1 MSKKMWNKIFKSKAT
16 KSNKPLAATATNKR
30 CSIYEE
36 YQQLNGALDL
46 TNGEKSSDKSSLIPI
61 PKPKIANFEDT
72 PLPTVAASSKVED
85 EPNEKKTTF
94 NRMFGT
100 LKRSSNSKE
109 TLAKDGGSDKENAT
123 NSELSSASYNRNKMH
138 GITKTNNNKD
148 NNKKNTD
155 KKTKKSIA
163 TKTTLN
169 DKSNTVNNTSSQPK
183 ANLNDRNNFIVDSN
197 NISAA
202 NITVSTTKVV
212 AAATTTSNA
221 NLSTPTLHPK
231 ASSLSHQ
238 LTTIPTTSTLVTNF
252 NETTTTKFAC
262 NKQNISNNNN
272 NNKSNK
278 TTTSNTTS
286 TTETSS
292 SELPLSAAATS
303 TSPSTKPRLSKI
315 VIVVRKLNSSTTE
328 TTATTAKTTARP
340 VAPTISDS
348 DLLNNCMQTK
358 TKPIDTATNTSTP
371 AITTVI
377 TPSARDSITTNPTN
391 VDVAKSL
398 SQVNDN
404 NKHNED
410 EDVKKQAI
418 ENVNSYNTT
427 TPTETPDPAFS
438 AQLAP
443 CPICSRTFNP
453 VTLRKH
459 VGICE
464 KMATKRRNIFDSS
477 RQRREGT
484 ELATYPLPKNFG
496 LPEKSSSVTLTRTK
510 SERGQSPN
518 ALQQV
523 ASPIMQRKK
532 PTEELVRSTARA
544 SMRKL
549 STSSATDGMTTS
561 SNFSRDRL
569 RSSERSLTRRGPI
582 QTSVPSEQCPHCDRC
597 FGLKAYD
604 RHVEWCKEKAL
615 QDSIKK
621 QSNSKTE
628 ESAAKARLEARTKYK
643 APCLKTKRSIN
654 RDKYSGVAGDE
665 NEDIS
670 KTPKLG
676 HKTPDVGLMS
686 MSMTSSINSERK
698 ITKQTG
704 NINEASETVASRK
717 AIPIDDT
724 PVAAAATPLAT
735 TATIYNSSNCTRD
748 KNLTPTSSPSSSSRG
763 EDNNNTILTQQEDP
777 ITTYSTKDPVATK
790 LKIEMPDFRL
800 MGEQMSPPPT
810 SDKNNNIQ
818 QQQQQQHHIK
828 GKQGISKTTKEKAN
842 IVPAS
847 SSNSRTVVNDMR
859 QAKIGTKR
867 SDHHK
872 LKADVMHAGVTI
884 SKSQKKPPNDMS
896 TSLKTVRPNQSK
908 QLPLTGR
915 MTANEIAD
923 SQCLQKSEGNTP
935 HVRKVDL
942 KKSLTFYSSTTKA
955 EPNLPEEDNPR
966 LTMEDYFKL
975 NESYME
981 DKEPTPTTTK
991 RPHFLDMSE
1000 CLEAIQEN
1008 RILGSK
1014 KTINV
1019 RKESKKPEEERRK
1032 ESNRKEVSSRL
1043 MEPKKRVA
1051 TTKDKNVLMSQSFTK
1066 SFEEDKCGS
1075 ADEKDFEDVDN
1086 TDLQQ
1091 KYLDELRIRPQ
1102 LKNLLKSL
1110 SKEKPKLKRDQHVA
1124 QRDADASHNKSVTKT
1139 DGNKHSKEKELPINN
1154 QSEAGKLPN
1163 ISGTKS
1169 LSRSVSKESLKASRI
1184 SQHIPEDY
1192 HNQKPQSLSRSTS
1205 KSSLNKHAAISRNS
1219 SDLSARNLS
1228 TASTPSSTSRRSSKD
1243 ILQTAYE
1250 TLERLKLRDSSVE
1263 LEARLKTSTP
1273 LPETY
1278 HNPLQLQLDSNTTY
1292 DDYTEN
1298 NELDSTLKTSIS
1310 STETYIKSDSEDT
1323 EEEGEEEEF
1332 ITPPE
1337 NLDDMK
1343 MHFTSLKQNFRNF
1356 SPPRREIKSSK
1367 NLETG
1372 EKLNDKESIKS
1383 CGKHD
1388 SDQAPSKIKSSEN
1401 FEFGEIVNEKESL
1414 NSGSKNSLDQAPKR
1428 IGTTTPAQP
1437 MKSLESTPRS
1447 TISQCSDS
1455 PAKRQIMPPD
1465 NLNLGDNLPHTAENH
1480 DDTPRLLYSKRMRAS
1495 TPPPPQTNQSLET
1508 TPRSTVSLNSGYPPI
1523 VKLEKS
1529 PVKSLTICRPN
1540 RKRSESNVAERNLSQ
1555 PMKALP
1561 LHQET
1566 IEIYGIS
1573 SAPNFKQE
1581 SKEKNHCVA
1590 TSRNESNYE
1599 QKELENCSEREEI
1612 MNHYGFCQNLHE
1624 EHAAAKS
1631 EYEEKDVSDKES
1643 HLDSRS
1649 SYRESQGI
1657 EEEELVKKSSSS
1669 RLIRSDS
1676 FVIRATKNRYNE
1688 PKTLLATS
1696 DDDESVVGGGGVG
1709 NNQKR
1714 EIFISIETEQN
1725 DLDKES
1731 ISPNSI
1737 RDMMMGNP
1745 QCLVELEV
1753 DAGDNKF
1760 SKISDDDEQQ
1770 HHNLT
1775 SGTRTTA
1782 GGNHFFGHFINT
1794 KPDVQLNNAKNLIQ
1808 KMQKDFRQLSDEMSA
1823 NLRDQQ
1829 RAADMMTTAATAAT
1843 TMAMMMNNNR
1853 NKVNKS
1859 TGTPSGDAYADSDEL
1874 SSLDGYPLSSP
1885 NSRLGVSS
1893 KTSADSAYGS
1903 LSRQRSSELTNPR
1916 NTSRNR
1922 SLTTNP
1928 NSSGCGGNVVL
1939 SRPLAE
1945 ERCRQLSASSSSSS
1959 EHALPPIMSGQ
1970 NSNTNNN
1977 NIYQTKQQ
1985 SQLYSNNNN
1994 NNTNNVSHDLDD
2006 MLRYERNNNF
2016 DTTPIHPTMTA
2027 AMGLTSTP
2035 NQRETSANSSSQ
2047 LLYGSSSTMSSSR
2060 PSTAN
2065 KFKSNLTKAWKGLK
2079 NI

>member
-686 MSMTSSINSERK
+686 MSMTSSINSESGLPDNYDPFLSAKRQLEELCSP
-698 ITKQTG
+698 TTD
-704 NINEASETVASRK
+704 SPT
-717 AIPIDDT
+717 T
-724 PVAAAATPLAT
+724 PQLPSLPATPA
-735 TATIYNSSNCTRD
+735 ASNT
-748 KNLTPTSSPSSSSRG
+748 
-763 EDNNNTILTQQEDP
+763 NN
-777 ITTYSTKDPVATK
+777 K
-790 LKIEMPDFRL
+790 
-800 MGEQMSPPPT
+800 
-810 SDKNNNIQ
+810 
-818 QQQQQQHHIK
+818 
-828 GKQGISKTTKEKAN
+828 
-842 IVPAS
+842 
-847 SSNSRTVVNDMR
+847 
-859 QAKIGTKR
+859 
-867 SDHHK
+867 
-872 LKADVMHAGVTI
+872 
-884 SKSQKKPPNDMS
+884 MS
-896 TSLKTVRPNQSK
+896 TSLTLGSTSTSTNNNNTSSPTTTTSQTSKTPTLTRSSSFRRTGSLRCPRRSPLLTQRVPLFAQKHRPTIQRGLSDEGPISSNFLKPEEYDEMPVRSVCVNDYAITKSPRVVRRDTSAASNRKQPLKLNISAANEAAGSSAGGGLTPNTSETESAPNTASRYVNKTDSLAVFLKYEHELEKLNKAANTSETIKESSPDANHSTTPLANLDGPLNAKELKDKSNNLSK
-908 QLPLTGR
+908 QNSAKNIKADLLDLNLNEPNENCEVNTTATPEPPSSKYGSVRLAPLNSKPSTPLITPNSNGQQHLTKPSTPMAIPLSKPSTPLTKPSTPLTKPSTPLNKPLTPLNAKTLQPLEQIKPPISQKPVALSSIFGSANQKNTEERKASIGSDYIDPKLINKCDNLPINLNKLRNDFKHSDSDNSEVQRRENLSSSSSESSSVPPQTTKFLPSVNKTETTQQRVVESQLKQSNPSQTSIPTSAPSAPTQTQQQQRQHHQPSGQAVSSNTTSQRNSAEGR
-915 MTANEIAD
+915 NLLKRRIRLGRNQFLYDASPEAD
-923 SQCLQKSEGNTP
+923 SCSADDEANRSSMECENFMKEHQKAFDRLSAQMQNLEEPFVPPPSLPAEFDDFDFEEFLSSFENDEEQFPLFKDCREFLLNRTSKKQRSMLMPNSNVNNHNNSNNNNTVPQQKSNPNTFP
-935 HVRKVDL
+935 PLNNHL
-942 KKSLTFYSSTTKA
+942 NNNNNNINNNNNNNNHTNTQHHFQF
-955 EPNLPEEDNPR
+955 PNLP
-966 LTMEDYFKL
+966 
-975 NESYME
+975 
-981 DKEPTPTTTK
+981 
-991 RPHFLDMSE
+991 PH
-1000 CLEAIQEN
+1000 
-1008 RILGSK
+1008 
-1014 KTINV
+1014 
-1019 RKESKKPEEERRK
+1019 
-1032 ESNRKEVSSRL
+1032 
-1043 MEPKKRVA
+1043 PKGLF
-1051 TTKDKNVLMSQSFTK
+1051 DSF
-1066 SFEEDKCGS
+1066 S
-1075 ADEKDFEDVDN
+1075 
-1086 TDLQQ
+1086 
-1091 KYLDELRIRPQ
+1091 P
-1102 LKNLLKSL
+1102 
-1110 SKEKPKLKRDQHVA
+1110 
-1124 QRDADASHNKSVTKT
+1124 SHN
-1139 DGNKHSKEKELPINN
+1139 
-1154 QSEAGKLPN
+1154 
-1163 ISGTKS
+1163 
-1169 LSRSVSKESLKASRI
+1169 
-1184 SQHIPEDY
+1184 
-1192 HNQKPQSLSRSTS
+1192 
-1205 KSSLNKHAAISRNS
+1205 
-1219 SDLSARNLS
+1219 
-1228 TASTPSSTSRRSSKD
+1228 
-1243 ILQTAYE
+1243 
-1250 TLERLKLRDSSVE
+1250 
-1263 LEARLKTSTP
+1263 
-1273 LPETY
+1273 
-1278 HNPLQLQLDSNTTY
+1278 
-1292 DDYTEN
+1292 
-1298 NELDSTLKTSIS
+1298 
-1310 STETYIKSDSEDT
+1310 
-1323 EEEGEEEEF
+1323 
-1332 ITPPE
+1332 
-1337 NLDDMK
+1337 
-1343 MHFTSLKQNFRNF
+1343 
-1356 SPPRREIKSSK
+1356 
-1367 NLETG
+1367 
-1372 EKLNDKESIKS
+1372 
-1383 CGKHD
+1383 
-1388 SDQAPSKIKSSEN
+1388 
-1401 FEFGEIVNEKESL
+1401 
-1414 NSGSKNSLDQAPKR
+1414 
-1428 IGTTTPAQP
+1428 
-1437 MKSLESTPRS
+1437 
-1447 TISQCSDS
+1447 
-1455 PAKRQIMPPD
+1455 
-1465 NLNLGDNLPHTAENH
+1465 
-1480 DDTPRLLYSKRMRAS
+1480 
-1495 TPPPPQTNQSLET
+1495 
-1508 TPRSTVSLNSGYPPI
+1508 
-1523 VKLEKS
+1523 
-1529 PVKSLTICRPN
+1529 
-1540 RKRSESNVAERNLSQ
+1540 
-1555 PMKALP
+1555 
-1561 LHQET
+1561 
-1566 IEIYGIS
+1566 
-1573 SAPNFKQE
+1573 
-1581 SKEKNHCVA
+1581 
-1590 TSRNESNYE
+1590 
-1599 QKELENCSEREEI
+1599 
-1612 MNHYGFCQNLHE
+1612 
-1624 EHAAAKS
+1624 
-1631 EYEEKDVSDKES
+1631 
-1643 HLDSRS
+1643 
-1649 SYRESQGI
+1649 
-1657 EEEELVKKSSSS
+1657 
-1669 RLIRSDS
+1669 
-1676 FVIRATKNRYNE
+1676 RATKNRYNE

>member
-123 NSELSSASYNRNKMH
+123 N
-138 GITKTNNNKD
+138 I
-148 NNKKNTD
+148 
-155 KKTKKSIA
+155 
-163 TKTTLN
+163 
-169 DKSNTVNNTSSQPK
+169 
-183 ANLNDRNNFIVDSN
+183 
-197 NISAA
+197 
-202 NITVSTTKVV
+202 
-212 AAATTTSNA
+212 
-221 NLSTPTLHPK
+221 
-231 ASSLSHQ
+231 
-238 LTTIPTTSTLVTNF
+238 
-252 NETTTTKFAC
+252 
-262 NKQNISNNNN
+262 
-272 NNKSNK
+272 
-278 TTTSNTTS
+278 
-286 TTETSS
+286 
-292 SELPLSAAATS
+292 
-303 TSPSTKPRLSKI
+303 
-315 VIVVRKLNSSTTE
+315 
-328 TTATTAKTTARP
+328 
-340 VAPTISDS
+340 
-348 DLLNNCMQTK
+348 
-358 TKPIDTATNTSTP
+358 
-371 AITTVI
+371 
-377 TPSARDSITTNPTN
+377 
-391 VDVAKSL
+391 
-398 SQVNDN
+398 
-404 NKHNED
+404 
-410 EDVKKQAI
+410 
-418 ENVNSYNTT
+418 NSYNTT

-686 MSMTSSINSERK
+686 MSMTSSINSESGLPDNYDPFLSAKRQLEELCSP
-698 ITKQTG
+698 TTD
-704 NINEASETVASRK
+704 SPT
-717 AIPIDDT
+717 T
-724 PVAAAATPLAT
+724 PQLPSLPATPA
-735 TATIYNSSNCTRD
+735 ASNT
-748 KNLTPTSSPSSSSRG
+748 
-763 EDNNNTILTQQEDP
+763 NN
-777 ITTYSTKDPVATK
+777 K
-790 LKIEMPDFRL
+790 
-800 MGEQMSPPPT
+800 
-810 SDKNNNIQ
+810 
-818 QQQQQQHHIK
+818 
-828 GKQGISKTTKEKAN
+828 
-842 IVPAS
+842 
-847 SSNSRTVVNDMR
+847 
-859 QAKIGTKR
+859 
-867 SDHHK
+867 
-872 LKADVMHAGVTI
+872 
-884 SKSQKKPPNDMS
+884 MS
-896 TSLKTVRPNQSK
+896 TSLTLGSTSTSTNNNNTSSPTTTTSQTSKTPTLTRSSSFRRTGSLRCPRRSPLLTQRVPLFAQKHRPTIQRGLSDEGPISSNFLKPEEYDEMPVRSVCVNDYAITKSPRVVRRDTSAASNRKQPLKLNISAANEAAGSSAGGGLTPNTSETESAPNTASRYVNKTDSLAVFLKYEHELEKLNKAANTSETIKESSPDANHSTTPLANLDGPLNAKELKDKSNNLSK
-908 QLPLTGR
+908 QNSAKNIKADLLDLNLNEPNENCEVNTTATPEPPSSKYGSVRLAPLNSKPSTPLITPNSNGQQHLTKPSTPMAIPLSKPSTPLTKPSTPLTKPSTPLNKPLTPLNAKTLQPLEQIKPPISQKPVALSSIFGSANQKNTEERKASIGSDYIDPKLINKCDNLPINLNKLRNDFKHSDSDNSEVQRRENLSSSSSESSSVPPQTTKFLPSVNKTETTQQRVVESQLKQSNPSQTSIPTSAPSAPTQTQQQQRQHHQPSGQAVSSNTTSQRNSAEGR
-915 MTANEIAD
+915 NLLKRRIRLGRNQFLYDASPEAD
-923 SQCLQKSEGNTP
+923 SCSADDEANRSSMECENFMKEHQKAFDRLSAQMQNLEEPFVPPPSLPAEFDDFDFEEFLSSFENDEEQFPLFKDCREFLLNRTSKKQRSMLMPNSNVNNHNNSNNNNTVPQQKSNPNTFP
-935 HVRKVDL
+935 PLNNHL
-942 KKSLTFYSSTTKA
+942 NNNNNNINNNNNNNNHTNTQHHFQF
-955 EPNLPEEDNPR
+955 PNLP
-966 LTMEDYFKL
+966 
-975 NESYME
+975 
-981 DKEPTPTTTK
+981 
-991 RPHFLDMSE
+991 PH
-1000 CLEAIQEN
+1000 
-1008 RILGSK
+1008 
-1014 KTINV
+1014 
-1019 RKESKKPEEERRK
+1019 
-1032 ESNRKEVSSRL
+1032 
-1043 MEPKKRVA
+1043 PKGLF
-1051 TTKDKNVLMSQSFTK
+1051 DSF
-1066 SFEEDKCGS
+1066 S
-1075 ADEKDFEDVDN
+1075 
-1086 TDLQQ
+1086 
-1091 KYLDELRIRPQ
+1091 P
-1102 LKNLLKSL
+1102 
-1110 SKEKPKLKRDQHVA
+1110 
-1124 QRDADASHNKSVTKT
+1124 SHN
-1139 DGNKHSKEKELPINN
+1139 
-1154 QSEAGKLPN
+1154 
-1163 ISGTKS
+1163 
-1169 LSRSVSKESLKASRI
+1169 
-1184 SQHIPEDY
+1184 
-1192 HNQKPQSLSRSTS
+1192 
-1205 KSSLNKHAAISRNS
+1205 
-1219 SDLSARNLS
+1219 
-1228 TASTPSSTSRRSSKD
+1228 
-1243 ILQTAYE
+1243 
-1250 TLERLKLRDSSVE
+1250 
-1263 LEARLKTSTP
+1263 
-1273 LPETY
+1273 
-1278 HNPLQLQLDSNTTY
+1278 
-1292 DDYTEN
+1292 
-1298 NELDSTLKTSIS
+1298 
-1310 STETYIKSDSEDT
+1310 
-1323 EEEGEEEEF
+1323 
-1332 ITPPE
+1332 
-1337 NLDDMK
+1337 
-1343 MHFTSLKQNFRNF
+1343 
-1356 SPPRREIKSSK
+1356 
-1367 NLETG
+1367 
-1372 EKLNDKESIKS
+1372 
-1383 CGKHD
+1383 
-1388 SDQAPSKIKSSEN
+1388 
-1401 FEFGEIVNEKESL
+1401 
-1414 NSGSKNSLDQAPKR
+1414 
-1428 IGTTTPAQP
+1428 
-1437 MKSLESTPRS
+1437 
-1447 TISQCSDS
+1447 
-1455 PAKRQIMPPD
+1455 
-1465 NLNLGDNLPHTAENH
+1465 
-1480 DDTPRLLYSKRMRAS
+1480 
-1495 TPPPPQTNQSLET
+1495 
-1508 TPRSTVSLNSGYPPI
+1508 
-1523 VKLEKS
+1523 
-1529 PVKSLTICRPN
+1529 
-1540 RKRSESNVAERNLSQ
+1540 
-1555 PMKALP
+1555 
-1561 LHQET
+1561 
-1566 IEIYGIS
+1566 
-1573 SAPNFKQE
+1573 
-1581 SKEKNHCVA
+1581 
-1590 TSRNESNYE
+1590 
-1599 QKELENCSEREEI
+1599 
-1612 MNHYGFCQNLHE
+1612 
-1624 EHAAAKS
+1624 
-1631 EYEEKDVSDKES
+1631 
-1643 HLDSRS
+1643 
-1649 SYRESQGI
+1649 
-1657 EEEELVKKSSSS
+1657 
-1669 RLIRSDS
+1669 
-1676 FVIRATKNRYNE
+1676 RATKNRYNE

-1782 GGNHFFGHFINT
+1782 G
-1794 KPDVQLNNAKNLIQ
+1794 
-1808 KMQKDFRQLSDEMSA
+1808 DFRQLSDEMSA

>member
-123 NSELSSASYNRNKMH
+123 N
-138 GITKTNNNKD
+138 I
-148 NNKKNTD
+148 
-155 KKTKKSIA
+155 
-163 TKTTLN
+163 
-169 DKSNTVNNTSSQPK
+169 
-183 ANLNDRNNFIVDSN
+183 
-197 NISAA
+197 
-202 NITVSTTKVV
+202 
-212 AAATTTSNA
+212 
-221 NLSTPTLHPK
+221 
-231 ASSLSHQ
+231 
-238 LTTIPTTSTLVTNF
+238 
-252 NETTTTKFAC
+252 
-262 NKQNISNNNN
+262 
-272 NNKSNK
+272 
-278 TTTSNTTS
+278 
-286 TTETSS
+286 
-292 SELPLSAAATS
+292 
-303 TSPSTKPRLSKI
+303 
-315 VIVVRKLNSSTTE
+315 
-328 TTATTAKTTARP
+328 
-340 VAPTISDS
+340 
-348 DLLNNCMQTK
+348 
-358 TKPIDTATNTSTP
+358 
-371 AITTVI
+371 
-377 TPSARDSITTNPTN
+377 
-391 VDVAKSL
+391 
-398 SQVNDN
+398 
-404 NKHNED
+404 
-410 EDVKKQAI
+410 
-418 ENVNSYNTT
+418 NSYNTT

-686 MSMTSSINSERK
+686 MSMTSSINSESGLPDNYDPFLSAKRQLEELCSP
-698 ITKQTG
+698 TTD
-704 NINEASETVASRK
+704 SPT
-717 AIPIDDT
+717 T
-724 PVAAAATPLAT
+724 PQLPSLPATPA
-735 TATIYNSSNCTRD
+735 ASNT
-748 KNLTPTSSPSSSSRG
+748 
-763 EDNNNTILTQQEDP
+763 NN
-777 ITTYSTKDPVATK
+777 K
-790 LKIEMPDFRL
+790 
-800 MGEQMSPPPT
+800 
-810 SDKNNNIQ
+810 
-818 QQQQQQHHIK
+818 
-828 GKQGISKTTKEKAN
+828 
-842 IVPAS
+842 
-847 SSNSRTVVNDMR
+847 
-859 QAKIGTKR
+859 
-867 SDHHK
+867 
-872 LKADVMHAGVTI
+872 
-884 SKSQKKPPNDMS
+884 MS
-896 TSLKTVRPNQSK
+896 TSLTLGSTSTSTNNNNTSSPTTTTSQTSKTPTLTRSSSFRRTGSLRCPRRSPLLTQRVPLFAQKHRPTIQRGLSDEGPISSNFLKPEEYDEMPVRSVCVNDYAITKSPRVVRRDTSAASNRKQPLKLNISAANEAAGSSAGGGLTPNTSETESAPNTASRYVNKTDSLAVFLKYEHELEKLNKAANTSETIKESSPDANHSTTPLANLDGPLNAKELKDKSNNLSK
-908 QLPLTGR
+908 QNSAKNIKADLLDLNLNEPNENCEVNTTATPEPPSSKYGSVRLAPLNSKPSTPLITPNSNGQQHLTKPSTPMAIPLSKPSTPLTKPSTPLTKPSTPLNKPLTPLNAKTLQPLEQIKPPISQKPVALSSIFGSANQKNTEERKASIGSDYIDPKLINKCDNLPINLNKLRNDFKHSDSDNSEVQRRENLSSSSSESSSVPPQTTKFLPSVNKTETTQQRVVESQLKQSNPSQTSIPTSAPSAPTQTQQQQRQHHQPSGQAVSSNTTSQRNSAEGR
-915 MTANEIAD
+915 NLLKRRIRLGRNQFLYDASPEAD
-923 SQCLQKSEGNTP
+923 SCSADDEANRSSMECENFMKEHQKAFDRLSAQMQNLEEPFVPPPSLPAEFDDFDFEEFLSSFENDEEQFPLFKDCREFLLNRTSKKQRSMLMPNSNVNNHNNSNNNNTVPQQKSNPNTFP
-935 HVRKVDL
+935 PLNNHL
-942 KKSLTFYSSTTKA
+942 NNNNNNINNNNNNNNHTNTQHHFQF
-955 EPNLPEEDNPR
+955 PNLP
-966 LTMEDYFKL
+966 
-975 NESYME
+975 
-981 DKEPTPTTTK
+981 
-991 RPHFLDMSE
+991 PH
-1000 CLEAIQEN
+1000 
-1008 RILGSK
+1008 
-1014 KTINV
+1014 
-1019 RKESKKPEEERRK
+1019 
-1032 ESNRKEVSSRL
+1032 
-1043 MEPKKRVA
+1043 PKGLF
-1051 TTKDKNVLMSQSFTK
+1051 DSF
-1066 SFEEDKCGS
+1066 S
-1075 ADEKDFEDVDN
+1075 
-1086 TDLQQ
+1086 
-1091 KYLDELRIRPQ
+1091 P
-1102 LKNLLKSL
+1102 
-1110 SKEKPKLKRDQHVA
+1110 
-1124 QRDADASHNKSVTKT
+1124 SHN
-1139 DGNKHSKEKELPINN
+1139 
-1154 QSEAGKLPN
+1154 
-1163 ISGTKS
+1163 
-1169 LSRSVSKESLKASRI
+1169 
-1184 SQHIPEDY
+1184 
-1192 HNQKPQSLSRSTS
+1192 
-1205 KSSLNKHAAISRNS
+1205 
-1219 SDLSARNLS
+1219 
-1228 TASTPSSTSRRSSKD
+1228 
-1243 ILQTAYE
+1243 
-1250 TLERLKLRDSSVE
+1250 
-1263 LEARLKTSTP
+1263 
-1273 LPETY
+1273 
-1278 HNPLQLQLDSNTTY
+1278 
-1292 DDYTEN
+1292 
-1298 NELDSTLKTSIS
+1298 
-1310 STETYIKSDSEDT
+1310 
-1323 EEEGEEEEF
+1323 
-1332 ITPPE
+1332 
-1337 NLDDMK
+1337 
-1343 MHFTSLKQNFRNF
+1343 
-1356 SPPRREIKSSK
+1356 
-1367 NLETG
+1367 
-1372 EKLNDKESIKS
+1372 
-1383 CGKHD
+1383 
-1388 SDQAPSKIKSSEN
+1388 
-1401 FEFGEIVNEKESL
+1401 
-1414 NSGSKNSLDQAPKR
+1414 
-1428 IGTTTPAQP
+1428 
-1437 MKSLESTPRS
+1437 
-1447 TISQCSDS
+1447 
-1455 PAKRQIMPPD
+1455 
-1465 NLNLGDNLPHTAENH
+1465 
-1480 DDTPRLLYSKRMRAS
+1480 
-1495 TPPPPQTNQSLET
+1495 
-1508 TPRSTVSLNSGYPPI
+1508 
-1523 VKLEKS
+1523 
-1529 PVKSLTICRPN
+1529 
-1540 RKRSESNVAERNLSQ
+1540 
-1555 PMKALP
+1555 
-1561 LHQET
+1561 
-1566 IEIYGIS
+1566 
-1573 SAPNFKQE
+1573 
-1581 SKEKNHCVA
+1581 
-1590 TSRNESNYE
+1590 
-1599 QKELENCSEREEI
+1599 
-1612 MNHYGFCQNLHE
+1612 
-1624 EHAAAKS
+1624 
-1631 EYEEKDVSDKES
+1631 
-1643 HLDSRS
+1643 
-1649 SYRESQGI
+1649 
-1657 EEEELVKKSSSS
+1657 
-1669 RLIRSDS
+1669 
-1676 FVIRATKNRYNE
+1676 RATKNRYNE

-1782 GGNHFFGHFINT
+1782 G
-1794 KPDVQLNNAKNLIQ
+1794 
-1808 KMQKDFRQLSDEMSA
+1808 DFRQLSDEMSA

-2047 LLYGSSSTMSSSR
+2047 LLYGSSSTMSSSMKM
-2060 PSTAN
+2060 S
-2065 KFKSNLTKAWKGLK
+2065 KFCHECGSKFLIEHAKFCMDCGVKRICL
-2079 NI
+2079 